1 MPFAHVLVMGA
12 IRGRAVARSASGMLA
27 SPHALATAAGV
38 DVLRRGGNAVD
49 AAIAANAVLAVV
61 YPASCGIGGDALWL
75 VYDPKTHVT
84 IAYNG
89 SGRAPE
95 ALDAARVRALGFEA
109 MPVRGALTVTTP
121 GCVRS
126 WEDVGR
132 AHGTRDLDE
141 LLVPAQAYA
150 RDGFVVTDV
159 LAYFCAANEALLRAN
174 PESERLF
181 ASGGLARAGD
191 IVRNVELAESLGAI
205 RRGGADAFYSGPI
218 ARAIC
223 DTLNA
228 LGNPM
233 TLDDLAAQAT
243 ERMTPVSVPW
253 KGLEVAAHPPNSQG
267 AVAPMVL
274 GMLRDDGAAGDA
286 DWTHFAVEA
295 IKLAFDARDAR
306 FAEPAAMERAIDDL
320 LQPESLA
327 AMRRRIDPQRTLSR
341 AAVAGGSD
349 TIAIVAVDAEGR
361 AVSLIESLY
370 MNFGSG
376 IVARGT
382 GIFLQNRGA
391 YFRLEEGHPNVL
403 GGGKRPLHTLSPG
416 MLLRDGRPELVYGTM
431 GGDGQPQT
439 QVQLAHGIYERGL
452 DVQRALDAPRF
463 VYGRDSESAF
473 ADSVRVEASFDPV
486 VVADLCGRGHNVEI
500 LPDFD
505 HAFGHAHAIAIDRER
520 GTLAGGA
527 DPRAD
532 SLALGL

>member
-1 MPFAHVLVMGA
+1 MGA
-12 IRGRAVARSASGMLA
+12 IRSRAIARSAGGMLA

-49 AAIAANAVLAVV
+49 AAIAANAVLTVV

-75 VYDPKTHVT
+75 VYEPRTGET

-89 SGRAPE
+89 SGRAS
-95 ALDAARVRALGFEA
+95 AAFDAARVRALGNET

-126 WEDVGR
+126 WEDAGR

-141 LLVPAQAYA
+141 LLAPAQAYA

-159 LAYFCAANEALLRAN
+159 LAYFFAANEALLRAD
-174 PESERLF
+174 PEAERLF
-181 ASGGLARAGD
+181 ASGALPRAGD
-191 IVRNVELAESLGAI
+191 VVRNAALAESLGAI
-205 RRGGADAFYSGPI
+205 RKGGADAFYGGTI
-218 ARAIC
+218 GRAIC
-223 DTLNA
+223 DTLNS

-233 TLDDLAAQAT
+233 TLDDLAAQTT
-243 ERMTPVSVPW
+243 ERMTPVAVAW
-253 KGLEVAAHPPNSQG
+253 NGLDVVAHPPNSQA
-267 AVAPMVL
+267 AVAPIVL
-274 GMLRDDGAAGDA
+274 GMLRADGHADDAT
-286 DWTHFAVEA
+286 WTHLAIEA

-306 FAEPAAMERAIDDL
+306 FAEPTAMDRTIEDL

-327 AMRRRIDPQRTLSR
+327 AMRRSIDPQRARSR
-341 AAVAGGSD
+341 AATAGSGD

-403 GGGKRPLHTLSPG
+403 GPRKRPLHTLSPG
-416 MLLRDGRPELVYGTM
+416 MLLRGGHPELFYGTM

-439 QVQLAHGIYERGL
+439 HVQLVHGIYERGL
-452 DVQRALDAPRF
+452 DVQRALDSPRF

-473 ADSVRVEASFDPV
+473 ADSVRVEASFDPAI
-486 VVADLCGRGHNVEI
+486 VADLRARGHKVDI

-505 HAFGHAHAIAIDRER
+505 HAFGHAHAIAIEHER

>member
-1 MPFAHVLVMGA
+1 
-12 IRGRAVARSASGMLA
+12 MLA

-38 DVLRRGGNAVD
+38 EVLRRGGNAVD

-75 VYDPKTHVT
+75 VYEPKTRET

-89 SGRAPE
+89 SGRAPA
-95 ALDAARVRALGFEA
+95 ALDAARVRALGFET

-141 LLVPAQAYA
+141 LLAPAQAHA

-159 LAYFCAANEALLRAN
+159 LAYFFAANEALLRAN
-174 PESERLF
+174 PEAERIL
-181 ASGGLARAGD
+181 ASGGLPRAGD

-205 RRGGADAFYSGPI
+205 RRGGADAFYGGSIG
-218 ARAIC
+218 RAIC
-223 DTLNA
+223 ETLGA

-233 TLDDLAAQAT
+233 TIEDLAAQTT

-253 KGLEVAAHPPNSQG
+253 NGLDVVAHPPNSQA

-274 GMLRDDGAAGDA
+274 GMLRADGRANDAA
-286 DWTHFAVEA
+286 WTHLAIEA

-306 FAEPAAMERAIDDL
+306 FAEPAAMDRTIEDL
-320 LQPESLA
+320 LQPETLA
-327 AMRRRIDPQRTLSR
+327 AMRRRIDPRHARSR
-341 AAVAGGSD
+341 VAVAGSGD
-349 TIAIVAVDAEGR
+349 TIAIVAVDDERR

-382 GIFLQNRGA
+382 GIVLQNRGA
-391 YFRLEEGHPNVL
+391 YFRLEDGHPNVL

-439 QVQLAHGIYERGL
+439 HVQLAHGMYERGL
-452 DVQRALDAPRF
+452 DVQRAIDAPRF

-473 ADSVRVEASFDPV
+473 ADSVRVEASFDPAI
-486 VVADLCGRGHNVEI
+486 VAELRARGHNVEI

-505 HAFGHAHAIAIDRER
+505 HAFGHAHAIAIDYER